1 MTRVLVI
8 SMFTHAIKVKVR
20 ELSKKVNLSEVRL
33 VAIKAMPYNLEGK
46 LMGEQFD
53 YAFID
58 KFYDMDEVN
67 IIREHITGL
76 QKNQIRR
83 F

>member
-1 MTRVLVI
+1 
-8 SMFTHAIKVKVR
+8 MFTHAIKVKVR

-33 VAIKAMPYNLEGK
+33 VAIKAMPYNLEEK

-76 QKNQIRR
+76 QKNQIKR